1 MKLRTPLS
9 KVRGLGSAREGV
21 EHFWTQRLTAVANVI
36 LILFLV
42 ISLVTHAGADYQ
54 TVKAYLSSPMVAI
67 MMILVIISGVTHMRL
82 GMQVV
87 IEDYVR
93 SDGRRIAMLIGNT
106 FFSLF
111 IGLSS
116 VFAILKLSFGA

>member
-9 KVRGLGSAREGV
+9 RVRGLGSAREGV
-21 EHFWTQRLTAVANVI
+21 EHFWMQRLTAVANVI
-36 LILFLV
+36 LVLFLV
-42 ISLVTHAGADYQ
+42 ISLVTHAGADHQ

-87 IEDYVR
+87 IEDYI
-93 SDGRRIAMLIGNT
+93 SKDGRRIALLIGNT